1 MVEETLAE
9 RENTHGDYVQQC
21 NLTRGILA
29 NMQFSKNWDELYP
42 FQQEALHMI
51 AVKIAR
57 LLEGDS
63 EETDHWHDIAGY
75 AALVERAL
83 KRQQY
88 ATQERP

>member
-9 RENTHGDYVQQC
+9 RENTHGDYVRQC
-21 NLTRGILA
+21 VLTSSILG
-29 NMQFSKNWDELYP
+29 NMQFGGNWDILYP
-42 FQQEALHMI
+42 FQKEALHMI

-57 LLEGDS
+57 LLEGDPN
-63 EETDHWHDIAGY
+63 EPDHWHDIAGY

-83 KRQQY
+83 KNQQY